1 MGNAS
6 DADRS
11 GEQDPAAKARLALPV
26 AKPSARR
33 VAMVC
38 FPDVQLLDVFGPLE
52 VLAAAGDAEREAGS
66 GSGYALELVGPAVG
80 PIVGSSRLTVM
91 ADRDWSDRPEEI
103 DTLIVAGGTGTMAA
117 AKDPA
122 LLEYVR
128 WVSSRA
134 RRICSVCTG
143 VLILAAAGLL
153 AGRRVTTHWSFAEWF
168 AEAFPEIEVDPDP
181 IYLRD
186 GKIWTSAGVTA
197 GMDLA
202 LALVEEDS
210 SRDLALRVSRRMV
223 FFMKR
228 PGGQSQFSAQLS
240 GQIAERDPLR
250 ELQAE
255 IVEHP
260 AADLSIEAMA
270 LRSGMSPRHFA
281 RVFREEVGQPPARF
295 VECVRVEAARRAL
308 EESVQ
313 SVDEIASAVGFGTS
327 ETMRRAFLRQMHVGP
342 SAYRERFRSA
352 GKVAVG

>member
-1 MGNAS
+1 
-6 DADRS
+6 
-11 GEQDPAAKARLALPV
+11 
-26 AKPSARR
+26 
-33 VAMVC
+33 MVC

-52 VLAAAGDAEREAGS
+52 VLAAAGDAEREAGC
-66 GSGYALELVGPAVG
+66 GPGYALELVGPSVG
-80 PIVGSSRLTVM
+80 PVVGSSRLTVM
-91 ADRDWSDRPEEI
+91 ADRDWSDRPEDI
-103 DTLIVAGGTGTMAA
+103 DTLIVAGGTGTVAA
-117 AKDPA
+117 AQDPA

-128 WVSSRA
+128 WVAPRA

-143 VLILAAAGLL
+143 ALILARAGLL
-153 AGRRVTTHWSFAEWF
+153 VGRRVTTHWAY
-168 AEAFPEIEVDPDP
+168 AEALAAAFPDMAVDPDP

-186 GKIWTSAGVTA
+186 GKVWTSAGVTA

-260 AADLSIEAMA
+260 SVDHSTAAMA
-270 LRSGMSPRHFA
+270 ARVGMSPRHFA

-308 EESVQ
+308 EESAH
-313 SVDEIASAVGFGTS
+313 SVDEIAGSVGFGTA
-327 ETMRRAFLRQMHVGP
+327 ETMRRAFLRQMNVGP
-342 SAYRERFRSA
+342 AAYRERFRSA
-352 GKVAVG
+352 AKVVVS